1 MTQDDPE
8 VQEFVRQKSQRM
20 MRAALLAR
28 LHGIVSLWR
37 REEQGKTRVVRGAIA
52 GCIVLL
58 LVTALVA
65 LWEPSYGAYALLAG
79 FLAWVAHFLVLM
91 RKHLGERR

>member
-37 REEQGKTRVVRGAIA
+37 REEQGKSRVVRGAIA
-52 GCIVLL
+52 GGVVLL
-58 LVTALVA
+58 VFSALVA
-65 LWEPSYGAYALLAG
+65 MGEPTYSVYVFVAG
-79 FLAWVAHFLVLM
+79 FLAWVAYFVALM
-91 RKHLGERR
+91 RKHLGERC